1 MLLLLLFSS
10 SDKVKYIKA
19 DLSFLVLYIL
29 ADWIS
34 SLEIQR
40 LQQAGSS
47 STVFAVKLI
56 LYCKSE
62 TRLTYLG
69 LKVFCF
75 TEKLDT
81 FFFDRDENHSKI

>member
-1 MLLLLLFSS
+1 M
-10 SDKVKYIKA
+10 
-19 DLSFLVLYIL
+19 VLYIL

-75 TEKLDT
+75 TEKLET
-81 FFFDRDENHSKI
+81 FFLSEMKITLKFEQFVKPS